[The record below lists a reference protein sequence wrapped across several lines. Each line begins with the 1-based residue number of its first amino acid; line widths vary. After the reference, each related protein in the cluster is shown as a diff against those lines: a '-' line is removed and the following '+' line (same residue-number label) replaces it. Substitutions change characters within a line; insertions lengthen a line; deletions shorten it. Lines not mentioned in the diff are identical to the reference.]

1 LTQKLKHTPQ
11 IRYSLSIDLW
21 YTDLVRCK
29 SPPSLQHPWEG
40 SDSLDS
46 EDRLT
51 HSVMASSSMPS
62 SMPFQALHATSK
74 DSKLDAMTEQIYGLL
89 HREFDYIR
97 MASTQSKPVSLPRL
111 HAQWRPS
118 IFEWFYKIIDHF
130 LLERGIVAIAM
141 DYVDRFLLTTSFRQ
155 LDNASSFKME
165 GLRDLDKMPVK
176 TYQLVAMS
184 SLYVAMKLH
193 AGNEPGSEAHPWRTK
208 RKTFCINGFVK
219 LSRGQFI
226 AEDVLS
232 MESLILQTLTW
243 KMNPVTVSCFLDSFM
258 DLFPRPKEILRELTR
273 DGARP
278 KPDILAKHRKHLGV
292 AMHVLHELSRYLVE
306 LAICVPGLTPYFE
319 TDHSGQYMNQ
329 IAPSAISYAAILLAL
344 DMMSTSAIPQLAR
357 QMFVARVT
365 KAQDSLVC
373 ALSSLSAIKYLRY
386 DPRDP
391 EVLELKHLILGS
403 FVPSLV
409 LGPLTGQ
416 EGPEGSTP
424 TYHPFKVAK
433 SAGMFN
439 MRYFKND
446 DAPMISSPTSPLD
459 SSMV

>member
-1 LTQKLKHTPQ
+1 
-11 IRYSLSIDLW
+11 
-21 YTDLVRCK
+21 
-29 SPPSLQHPWEG
+29 
-40 SDSLDS
+40 
-46 EDRLT
+46 
-51 HSVMASSSMPS
+51 MASSSMPS
-62 SMPFQALHATSK
+62 STPFNALHTSTE
-74 DSKLDAMTEQIYGLL
+74 DSKLDEMTEQIAGYL

-97 MASTQSKPVSLPRL
+97 MSSVQSKPISLPRL

-141 DYVDRFLLTTSFRQ
+141 DYVDRFLLATSCRQ
-155 LDNASSFKME
+155 LGNASSFKME
-165 GLRDLDKMPVK
+165 GFRDLDKMPVK

-193 AGNEPGSEAHPWRTK
+193 AGNEPGSESNPWRTK

-226 AEDVLS
+226 AKDVLS
-232 MESLILQTLTW
+232 MESLILQTLSW

-258 DLFPRPKEILRELTR
+258 DLFPRPKDILRELTR
-273 DGARP
+273 DHGRPNSEKMARN
-278 KPDILAKHRKHLGV
+278 RKHLSV

-306 LAICVPGLTPYFE
+306 LAICIPGLTPYFE
-319 TDHSGQYMNQ
+319 TDHSGQYINQ

-344 DMMSTSAIPQLAR
+344 DMMTISAIPHFAR
-357 QMFVARVT
+357 QMFVARVS
-365 KAQDSLVC
+365 KAQQSLVGV
-373 ALSSLSAIKYLRY
+373 LSSSSGIRYLRY
-386 DPRDP
+386 DPHNP
-391 EVLELKHLILGS
+391 EVLEVKQLILGS

-424 TYHPFKVAK
+424 TYHPFKVAQA
-433 SAGMFN
+433 AGMFN
-439 MRYFKND
+439 MRYFKD
-446 DAPMISSPTSPLD
+446 EDFPLLSSPTSPLD
-459 SSMV
+459 DSLL